1 MSVALRTEILPTD
14 LTAMMV
20 LCVII
25 KKELFFHA
33 IVKRKALLLRMKT
46 VLYL

>member
-1 MSVALRTEILPTD
+1 MLIHLMKFVKAFHLCHDGSLR
-14 LTAMMV
+14 
-20 LCVII
+20 CY